1 MIGAKR
7 FKVSCSSC
15 PMEHLT
21 PGGCPFSTRGYA
33 KGIRLFEQGEV
44 AHTLW
49 FVKSGAVTLER
60 NVEWSA
66 SPVAW
71 KLVLPGALVG
81 VETVTMPRYECTAVT
96 ATASRIC
103 RVARSQLQPYLIGG
117 AAVLLAPLAHQW
129 LEMAPS
135 PRQSA
140 VARVAEWIRA
150 MARYDLPS
158 MLPRQVIAELLV
170 MTPETLSRAL
180 KQLTEMRAIRST
192 RRRIDIADVGALNA
206 AVVDGAK
213 PVIDENRPRS

>member
-1 MIGAKR
+1 MR
-7 FKVSCSSC
+7 VKVSCSGC
-15 PMEHLT
+15 PMKHLT
-21 PGGCPFSTRGYA
+21 RGSCPFSTRGYA

-60 NVEWSA
+60 NVEWSD

-71 KLVLPGALVG
+71 RLVLPGALVG
-81 VETVTMPRYECTAVT
+81 VEAVTMPRYGCTAVT
-96 ATASRIC
+96 ATASHLC
-103 RVARSQLQPYLIGG
+103 RAARSQLQPFLVGG
-117 AAVLLAPLAHQW
+117 AAVLLALLAHQW

-140 VARVAEWIRA
+140 VARVAGWIRA
-150 MARYDLPS
+150 MARYDIPS
-158 MLPRQVIAELLV
+158 VLPRQVIAELLA

-206 AVVDGAK
+206 AAIHGAK
-213 PVIDENRPRS
+213 QDIDENRPRS